1 MVLGGKYV
9 AVLVRVAV
17 YMITLHS
24 DSAEGASHDIL
35 ARISLILI
43 IIASV
48 NELKPLFL
56 KYVRYLFYKIHKI
69 RVFLKIK
76 YGIIRYNTY
85 NTSYCTAAIN
95 RHSYVISVISNGR
108 LAIRPPRF
116 SQRDPPA
123 PHR

>member
-85 NTSYCTAAIN
+85 NTSSYYTAAIN
-95 RHSYVISVISNGR
+95 NRHAVIKFPLRNMKN
-108 LAIRPPRF
+108 
-116 SQRDPPA
+116 
-123 PHR
+123 